1 MCVYVTERVCVCVCD
16 LFSLTGYFSR
26 GSVSNASPNID
37 RQYSAIFA
45 CCLGLKH
52 SKSVRHAEE

>member
-1 MCVYVTERVCVCVCD
+1 MSECD
-16 LFSLTGYFSR
+16 LFSLTGYFSS

-52 SKSVRHAEE
+52 GKNLRDIEE